1 MESIKT
7 VEDFKKFIKDN
18 HDMIYANAIS
28 ADDITIDDEWMQ
40 DNKWDEIYRKEVSA
54 DGKI

>member
-18 HDMIYANAIS
+18 HDMIYANVIS
-28 ADDITIDDEWMQ
+28 ADDITLDDEWMQ